1 MDQVKIRAAI
11 AAHGLKK
18 DTEVTVAATSIVEG
32 AISNGVFVELE
43 RYPSPGFPEEAV
55 PDDVP
60 KVTEPQ
66 DGVDDETPVP
76 PVEDV
81 QLPDAPPEDQPDE
94 PAPKPKSTARRR
106 G

>member
-18 DTEVTVAATSIVEG
+18 DAEVTVAATPIVEG
-32 AISNGVFVELE
+32 AIGSGVFVELE
-43 RYPSPGFPEEAV
+43 RFRSEPEE
-55 PDDVP
+55 PE
-60 KVTEPQ
+60 EPQ